1 MTNHMERITK
11 TTNLQDVGNASL
23 SITIPI
29 TVNDNVDTCVKC
41 LTNIVFI
48 EKGGELPISEN
59 IGGTPTRLLCIKKK
73 QDEEFSVYGFDGII
87 LLKRDFNEHNY
98 GKVASNYIVN
108 LDEVVSS
115 INDLLSRGEILS
127 EP

>member
-1 MTNHMERITK
+1 MERITK
-11 TTNLQDVGNASL
+11 TTNLANVGNASL

-29 TVNDNVDTCVKC
+29 TINDDVDTCVKC

-73 QDEEFSVYGFDGII
+73 QDEEFSVYGFEGVVN
-87 LLKRDFNEHNY
+87 LKREFKEHKY
-98 GKVASNYIVN
+98 GKISSDYIVN
-108 LDEVVSS
+108 LDEVVST
-115 INDLLSRGEILS
+115 INDLLSDGEILS